1 MRKFFISLFILLV
14 LGCAGFIIG
23 WAQFEVPAGA
33 FAVLSSKTHGIDP
46 DLIRPGE
53 FRWVWYK
60 LIPTNVQTLVFRAE
74 PQTFTLSAQGSL
86 PSGDSYAAFAGL
98 GAGPGA
104 DFSWE
109 LKAQSSFS
117 LNPDAL
123 VSLAAQNVTSQEALD
138 AHTSGIAEKIKA
150 FVTSEIASGKADNE
164 RLEKLL
170 SGGLD
175 TEMAREISGRF
186 PEILG
191 LSFTAQSAKFPDFVL
206 YRHVRLLYEEF
217 LEKQREY
224 VAEAMGKKAES
235 RIENQIRFDELERYG
250 ELLSKYPLLLQ
261 YLELEKSRP

>member
-1 MRKFFISLFILLV
+1 MKKFFLSLFILLI
-14 LGCAGFIIG
+14 LGAAGFIMG
-23 WAQFEVPAGA
+23 WAQFAVPAGSY
-33 FAVLSSKTHGIDP
+33 AVLSSKTHGIDL
-46 DLIRPGE
+46 DLVRPGE

-60 LIPTNVQTLVFRAE
+60 LIPTNVQTLVFRLA
-74 PQTFTLSAQGSL
+74 PQTFTLSASGSL

-98 GAGPGA
+98 GA

-109 LKAQSSFS
+109 LKAQVSFI
-117 LNPDAL
+117 LNPDTL
-123 VSLAAQNVTSQEALD
+123 TNLAAQNKVSSQEELD
-138 AHTSGIAEKIKA
+138 AYARDIAEKIEA
-150 FVTSEIASGKADNE
+150 FVLNEIASGKIDNE
-164 RLEKLL
+164 QLENLL
-170 SGGLD
+170 SGGSNAK
-175 TEMAREISGRF
+175 MAREISGRF

-250 ELLSKYPLLLQ
+250 ELLAKYPLLLQ
-261 YLELEKSRP
+261 YLELEKSKP